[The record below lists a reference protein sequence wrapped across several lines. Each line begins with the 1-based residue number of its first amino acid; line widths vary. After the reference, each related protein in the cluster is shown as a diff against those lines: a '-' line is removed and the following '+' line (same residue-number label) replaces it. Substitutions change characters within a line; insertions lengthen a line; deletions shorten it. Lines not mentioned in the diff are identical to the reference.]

1 MSVKNIWHTGDSDG
15 EYVFFK
21 HRMSGKLPC
30 LKPLRAALNIGT
42 HRGPIA
48 FSTSELDDNLGFLF
62 QKHHPT
68 LSHMLCNDHPI
79 IIYIL
84 LQYLSNTSN
93 YSSNNYIPTRNPGNI
108 VLVS

>member
-48 FSTSELDDNLGFLF
+48 FSTNELDDNLGFLF
-62 QKHHPT
+62 QKHPIGYV
-68 LSHMLCNDHPI
+68 I
-79 IIYIL
+79 IIQPCRICCAMII
-84 LQYLSNTSN
+84 Q
-93 YSSNNYIPTRNPGNI
+93 
-108 VLVS
+108 